1 MCVLRQPGITLLVS
15 YQHSWQLLNT
25 VLKTA
30 WFQTK
35 KFKHSSEPLEHKIE
49 GDMHKSVPNSLED
62 DLSSLREESVK
73 ESFVGLKGMQ
83 GQARNTNL
91 QKTKGIRE
99 KKNVER
105 R

>member
-1 MCVLRQPGITLLVS
+1 MCSFSLASLCLSHTNIPGNTLMPFPRQRGFKP
-15 YQHSWQLLNT
+15 
-25 VLKTA
+25 
-30 WFQTK
+30 K
-35 KFKHSSEPLEHKIE
+35 KIKHSSDPLEHKIE
-49 GDMHKSVPNSLED
+49 GDMHKSVTNILED
-62 DLSSLREESVK
+62 DLSSLCEEGVK

-91 QKTKGIRE
+91 QKTKGIRG

>member
-1 MCVLRQPGITLLVS
+1 MLHQPGITLPVS

-25 VLKTA
+25 VPKTA
-30 WFQTK
+30 RFQSK
-35 KFKHSSEPLEHKIE
+35 IFKGSSEPLEHKIE

-62 DLSSLREESVK
+62 DLSSLCEEGVK
-73 ESFVGLKGMQ
+73 ESFVGLQGMQ

-91 QKTKGIRE
+91 QEAKGIRG

-105 R
+105 K